1 MTLSVITKY
10 QLRNVRLSLTIF
22 CGIMVAVV
30 AILAVL
36 ARSVSDTVNFSSME
50 ASAGIF
56 AFVCAMNSFKENFGF
71 ALQNGV
77 SRKTLFRSTLI
88 MALCFSALLCVL
100 DQLLHLFTL
109 LVSQGAGNMR
119 WFRLTEALYDTRYAG
134 APELQRTAENIV
146 FNFTLYTALFMT
158 GYMITIAYYRM
169 SRWLKLLIS
178 IGVPALVVVVYPLV
192 DLLLLQGA
200 DQQRPGPGRFAGVG
214 HRGAEYLD
222 RRAVPDAAG
231 GGHGRRGLG
240 DDAAGRHQELAAQ
253 GRGKKKKAGKLPAFC
268 LPVSCG
274 RSR

>member
-1 MTLSVITKY
+1 MTLSVVTKY

-119 WFRLTEALYDTRYAG
+119 WFRLTEALYDIRYAG
-134 APELQRTAENIV
+134 APELQRTADNII

-192 DLLLLQGA
+192 DLLLLQGRISSA
-200 DQQRPGPGRFAGVG
+200 LGRAVSLALGIEAQNIWIAVLSM
-214 HRGAEYLD
+214 ALLAAAMAAAAWAMM
-222 RRAVPDAAG
+222 RRAVI
-231 GGHGRRGLG
+231 
-240 DDAAGRHQELAAQ
+240 
-253 GRGKKKKAGKLPAFC
+253 K
-268 LPVSCG
+268 S
-274 RSR
+274 

>member
-1 MTLSVITKY
+1 MTLSVVTKY

-119 WFRLTEALYDTRYAG
+119 WFRLTEALYDIRYAG
-134 APELQRTAENIV
+134 APELQRTAENII
-146 FNFTLYTALFMT
+146 FNFTLYTALF
-158 GYMITIAYYRM
+158 
-169 SRWLKLLIS
+169 S

-192 DLLLLQGA
+192 DLLLLQGRISSA
-200 DQQRPGPGRFAGVG
+200 LGRAVSLALGIEAQNIWIAVLSM
-214 HRGAEYLD
+214 ALLAAAMAAAAWAMM
-222 RRAVPDAAG
+222 RRAVI
-231 GGHGRRGLG
+231 
-240 DDAAGRHQELAAQ
+240 
-253 GRGKKKKAGKLPAFC
+253 K
-268 LPVSCG
+268 S
-274 RSR
+274 